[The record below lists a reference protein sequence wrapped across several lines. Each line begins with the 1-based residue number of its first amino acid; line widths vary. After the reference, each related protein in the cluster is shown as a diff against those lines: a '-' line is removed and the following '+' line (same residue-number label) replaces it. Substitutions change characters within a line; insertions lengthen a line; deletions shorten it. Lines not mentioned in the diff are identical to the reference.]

1 VKIQIVNLSE
11 ENLKNIP
18 VWESYPYSC
27 KYCIY
32 WEYPEKFIG
41 LKKKNKDEIFQ
52 EKLGWLRRV
61 KKEFGYCGKLIYI
74 DRKPAGYAQFAPPKF
89 LPNLINYN
97 AGLPDNNAVLISC
110 LFIFDK
116 NFRALKLGK
125 RLLNS
130 IINDLKSRNVKI
142 VETFARKDKTSN
154 PSGPVEFYIKNGFRV
169 YKDDP
174 QFPLMKLDL

>member
-1 VKIQIVNLSE
+1 MVNLSE

-32 WEYPEKFIG
+32 WEYPEKFIS

-52 EKLGWLRRV
+52 EKLEWLRRV
-61 KKEFGYCGKLIYI
+61 KKEFGDCGKLIYI
-74 DRKPAGYAQFAPPKF
+74 DRKLAGYAQFAPPKF
-89 LPNLINYN
+89 LPNSINYN
-97 AGLPDNNAVLISC
+97 AGPPDNNAVLISC

-142 VETFARKDKTSN
+142 VETFARKDKASN

-174 QFPLMKLDL
+174 QFPLMRLDL

>member
-32 WEYPEKFIG
+32 WEYPNNPVKEGKEKTLQKK
-41 LKKKNKDEIFQ
+41 LK
-52 EKLGWLRRV
+52 WLRRV
-61 KKEFGYCGKLIYI
+61 KKKFGDCGKLIYI
-74 DRKPAGYAQFAPPKF
+74 DRKPAGYAQFAPSNF
-89 LPNLINYN
+89 LPNSINYN

-125 RLLNS
+125 KLLNS
-130 IINDLKSRNVKI
+130 IINDLKLRNVKI
-142 VETFARKDKTSN
+142 VETFARKDNVEN

-174 QFPLMKLDL
+174 QFPLMRLDL

>member
-32 WEYPEKFIG
+32 WEYPEKFIT

-52 EKLGWLRRV
+52 EKLEWLRRV
-61 KKEFGYCGKLIYI
+61 KKEFGDCGKLIYI
-74 DRKPAGYAQFAPPKF
+74 DRKPVGYAQFASPKF
-89 LPNLINYN
+89 LPNLMNYD
-97 AGLPDNNAVLISC
+97 AGHPDKDSVIISC
-110 LFIFDK
+110 LFICNK
-116 NFRALKLGK
+116 NYRSLGLGK
-125 RLLNS
+125 RLLES
-130 IINDLKSRNVKI
+130 IIDDLKSRGIKI
-142 VETFARKDKTSN
+142 VETFARKDKASN
-154 PSGPVEFYIKNGFRV
+154 PSGPVEFYIKNRFRV

-174 QFPLMKLDL
+174 QFPLMRLDL